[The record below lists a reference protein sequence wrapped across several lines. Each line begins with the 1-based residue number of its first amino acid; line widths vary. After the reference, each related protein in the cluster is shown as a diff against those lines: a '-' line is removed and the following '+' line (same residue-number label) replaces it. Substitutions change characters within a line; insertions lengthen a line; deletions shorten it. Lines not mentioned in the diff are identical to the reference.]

1 MIRYQDS
8 KPPKY
13 VKTFRGHTIAGNS
26 KRELMELA
34 FDISREDGKPVS
46 TLEFVYDLHA
56 TRFGGILF
64 DLRKVG
70 WVIETETYTLD
81 TGEEQYQYRLVAKP
95 EEELKFF

>member
-1 MIRYQDS
+1 MRTYQDT

-13 VKTFRGHTIAGNS
+13 VKTFRGQTIAGNS

-34 FDISREDGKPVS
+34 FDISREDGVPVS

-56 TRFGGILF
+56 TRFGGIIF

-70 WVIETETYTLD
+70 WVIDTQTHTLD
-81 TGEEQYQYRLVAKP
+81 SGEEVFKYKLVAKP